1 MGTKNHIFMIQLVI
15 VLLACTRSDS
25 LDPVNKSSAGLAL
38 RGYDTVAYFTENN
51 PVPGNE
57 QYRHTWNGARWH
69 FASEENRNAFVR
81 NPERYAPQYGGYCA
95 YAVSH
100 GYTADGDPQVW
111 KIVDRKLYLNY
122 NREAR
127 ELWEE
132 DVPGN
137 IAKGDGNWPGFLKRK
152 PEHKG

>member
-1 MGTKNHIFMIQLVI
+1 MGTRKYIILIYMAYF
-15 VLLACTRSDS
+15 LLACTRTDG

-38 RGYDTVAYFTENN
+38 KGYDTVAYFTENN

-57 QYRHTWNGARWH
+57 QYQHTWKGARWH
-69 FASEENRNAFVR
+69 FASAENRDAFAR
-81 NPERYAPQYGGYCA
+81 NPEQYAPQYGGYCA

-127 ELWEE
+127 QLWEE
-132 DVPGN
+132 DVPGY
-137 IAKGDGNWPGFLKRK
+137 IAKGNENWPVFLNRK

>member
-1 MGTKNHIFMIQLVI
+1 MIQLVI
-15 VLLACTRSDS
+15 VLLACTRTNG

-38 RGYDTVAYFTENN
+38 RGYDTVAYYTENN

-69 FASEENRNAFVR
+69 FVSAENRDAFVR

-100 GYTADGDPQVW
+100 GYTADGPASDGDVIEIRQVFEITDFPQDV
-111 KIVDRKLYLNY
+111 RKAADSPTV
-122 NREAR
+122 RKQVE
-127 ELWEE
+127 
-132 DVPGN
+132 
-137 IAKGDGNWPGFLKRK
+137 KRK
-152 PEHKG
+152 TS

>member
-1 MGTKNHIFMIQLVI
+1 M
-15 VLLACTRSDS
+15 
-25 LDPVNKSSAGLAL
+25 

-51 PVPGNE
+51 PVRGNE
-57 QYRHTWNGARWH
+57 HYRHTWNGARWH
-69 FASEENRNAFVR
+69 FASAENRDAFVR
-81 NPERYAPQYGGYCA
+81 NPERYAPRYGGYCA
-95 YAVSH
+95 YAVSR
-100 GYTADGDPQVW
+100 GYTANGDPQVW

-127 ELWEE
+127 LLWEE
-132 DVPGN
+132 DIPGN

>member
-1 MGTKNHIFMIQLVI
+1 
-15 VLLACTRSDS
+15 
-25 LDPVNKSSAGLAL
+25 
-38 RGYDTVAYFTENN
+38 
-51 PVPGNE
+51 
-57 QYRHTWNGARWH
+57 
-69 FASEENRNAFVR
+69 
-81 NPERYAPQYGGYCA
+81 
-95 YAVSH
+95 VSH

-127 ELWEE
+127 LLWEE
-132 DVPGN
+132 DISGN